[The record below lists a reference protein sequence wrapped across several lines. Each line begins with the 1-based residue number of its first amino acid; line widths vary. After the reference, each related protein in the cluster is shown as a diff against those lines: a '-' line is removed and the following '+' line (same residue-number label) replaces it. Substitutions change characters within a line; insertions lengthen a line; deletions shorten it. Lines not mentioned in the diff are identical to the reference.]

1 MQMWFKKKEQ
11 HIVDTYP
18 LLHVMDS
25 LKDYQK
31 DLLQKEVDSLKQLGQ
46 INYSFKK
53 VLNESENFQKTLQD
67 FEGAFSN
74 INQVSGQ
81 FEQVKSDIAKSV
93 TAAQN
98 KVEGLKGSSLE
109 VESHFGEMKITFD
122 DFESA
127 VQEIKK
133 CTNKITSIAEQT
145 NILALNASIEAA
157 KAGVQGR
164 GFAVVAGE
172 VKSLANEVKSLVA
185 AVEASISDVEKNAD
199 KLHSNIE
206 TSQLALGQSIDKV
219 NDTYQMFDQITE
231 AAESA
236 TTVQTEISNAINDSR
251 TALQTVNAFFD
262 RTKEQYKEVMAHIN
276 RASKLGTT
284 KSAMFEDVDNMLSQ
298 VPPIVKEY
306 NE

>member
-11 HIVDTYP
+11 HTVDTYP

-98 KVEGLKGSSLE
+98 EVEGLKGSSLE

-251 TALQTVNAFFD
+251 D
-262 RTKEQYKEVMAHIN
+262 R
-276 RASKLGTT
+276 
-284 KSAMFEDVDNMLSQ
+284 KSV
-298 VPPIVKEY
+298 V
-306 NE
+306 